1 MCPSPDSAAS
11 GDGAAEVSVVVNG
24 ESLRMPAA
32 SAVTDLL
39 ERLGLADRPLAV
51 EINRTVVPRRL
62 LGERMLADGDQL
74 EIVTLVGGG

>member
-1 MCPSPDSAAS
+1 MCPSPDSGAS

-39 ERLGLADRPLAV
+39 ERLGLAGRPLAV
-51 EINRTVVPRRL
+51 EINRTVVPDVCSVSGCL
-62 LGERMLADGDQL
+62 LMATSWRS
-74 EIVTLVGGG
+74 

>member
-39 ERLGLADRPLAV
+39 ERLGLAGRPLAV

-62 LGERMLADGDQL
+62 LAPLRRFFRAAGWVSYDRG
-74 EIVTLVGGG
+74 